1 MSRPEVVARACE
13 MTAYARQ
20 FSDVVEFTAMDA
32 SRTGIDDLIEMVE
45 AVIEEG
51 ATIIN
56 LPDTVGYALPN
67 EYGEMFRR
75 VREGARG
82 GKTVAYSAHC
92 HNDLGL
98 AVANSL
104 AAIENGASQIEVTVN
119 GVGERTGN
127 CALEELVMAL
137 STRGDMLRAE
147 TGITAEKL
155 YEVSR
160 LVSGAMHF
168 PIAFNKPVV
177 GRNAFQHESGIHQ
190 DGLLKDRSTYE
201 IMDPEKLGIPRS
213 MIVLGKHSG
222 RHALKDRLA
231 RYGVRLEG
239 AEMESL
245 YDAFR
250 KRLTVKRWS
259 AMISCCRWSAAHWA
273 SRHKCTN
280 WPRRRSFPAREAAG
294 LPRLRCAN

>member
-1 MSRPEVVARACE
+1 MSRPDVVARARE
-13 MTAYARQ
+13 MTAYAKQ

-137 STRGDMLRAE
+137 STRGDIFA
-147 TGITAEKL
+147 
-155 YEVSR
+155 
-160 LVSGAMHF
+160 
-168 PIAFNKPVV
+168 
-177 GRNAFQHESGIHQ
+177 GR
-190 DGLLKDRSTYE
+190 DG
-201 IMDPEKLGIPRS
+201 
-213 MIVLGKHSG
+213 H
-222 RHALKDRLA
+222 
-231 RYGVRLEG
+231 YG
-239 AEMESL
+239 
-245 YDAFR
+245 
-250 KRLTVKRWS
+250 
-259 AMISCCRWSAAHWA
+259 
-273 SRHKCTN
+273 
-280 WPRRRSFPAREAAG
+280 REAV
-294 LPRLRCAN
+294 

>member
-1 MSRPEVVARACE
+1 
-13 MTAYARQ
+13 
-20 FSDVVEFTAMDA
+20 
-32 SRTGIDDLIEMVE
+32 
-45 AVIEEG
+45 
-51 ATIIN
+51 
-56 LPDTVGYALPN
+56 DTVGYALPN
-67 EYGEMFRR
+67 EYGQMFRR

-201 IMDPEKLGIPRS
+201 
-213 MIVLGKHSG
+213 
-222 RHALKDRLA
+222 
-231 RYGVRLEG
+231 
-239 AEMESL
+239 
-245 YDAFR
+245 
-250 KRLTVKRWS
+250 
-259 AMISCCRWSAAHWA
+259 
-273 SRHKCTN
+273 
-280 WPRRRSFPAREAAG
+280 
-294 LPRLRCAN
+294 